1 MKKVILCEEMK
12 EIWPYYVSKTWRSNS
27 CSSSS
32 SERS

>member
-1 MKKVILCEEMK
+1 MK

>member
-1 MKKVILCEEMK
+1 MK

-27 CSSSS
+27 CSSSL